1 MTSNLVHVSGQVE
14 ELARQLAQRT
24 TDELVSRTSAAD
36 MVADEGQ
43 RRVQA
48 DAVLSALLEEHA
60 CRALTGQARALT
72 QQEEQ
77 WVHSI
82 ALAQV
87 CGLGPLEALLAEPG
101 IRDIRIVGTRVKVDY
116 GDGRQEERPPV
127 TASDD
132 ELIALVQRLA
142 GQAPGGERR
151 FDLSAPLL
159 SMELAEGVRLS
170 AVMGVSRRP
179 AVVIRRHPERALT
192 LTDLTRSG
200 MLTTPVRALLKAAVR
215 ARLNVVIGGATG
227 SGKTT
232 LLRALAQCIPSAE
245 FIVSIEDAFELGLDA
260 DEGLDCLALQGRP
273 PNTEGAGEVDLAD
286 LVRHALR
293 MSPHRVIVGETRGQ
307 ETVALLQA
315 MTMGTDG
322 SMATV
327 HASSSAGIL
336 TRLATY
342 TAQAHERLSMEQSAN
357 LIGSAVHLAVHID
370 IGPDGTH
377 RVASIR
383 EVVGSDGPHVVTNEI
398 HSPEEGFVTGL
409 SPQYVSKLE
418 RVGFDPAALFG
429 VIR

>member
-1 MTSNLVHVSGQVE
+1 MSLVHVSEDVE
-14 ELARQLAQRT
+14 ELAQRLAQRT
-24 TDELVSRTSAAD
+24 TDELVSRTSAD
-36 MVADEGQ
+36 HTSVDEGQ
-43 RRVQA
+43 RRAQA
-48 DAVLSALLEEHA
+48 DAVLSALLEDHA
-60 CRALTGQARALT
+60 CRSLTGHARALT

-77 WVHSI
+77 WVHAR

-87 CGLGPLEALLAEPG
+87 CGLGPLDALLTEPG
-101 IRDIRIVGTRVKVDY
+101 IRDIRIVGTRVKVDF

-127 TASDD
+127 SGSDD

-151 FDLSAPLL
+151 FDLSSPLL

-170 AVMGVSRRP
+170 AVMGVSRQP
-179 AVVIRRHPERALT
+179 AVVIRRHPTRALT
-192 LTDLTRSG
+192 LTELTRSG
-200 MLTTPVRALLKAAVR
+200 MLTPPVRALLKAAVR
-215 ARLNVVIGGATG
+215 ARLNVIIGGATG

-232 LLRALAQCIPSAE
+232 LLRALAQCIPSSE
-245 FIVSIEDAFELGLDA
+245 FVVTIEDAFELGLDA

-273 PNTEGAGEVDLAD
+273 PNTEGTGEVDLAD

-307 ETVALLQA
+307 ETIALLQA

-336 TRLATY
+336 SRLATY
-342 TAQAHERLSMEQSAN
+342 TAQARERLSMEQSAN

-370 IGPDGTH
+370 IGADGVH

-383 EVVGSDGPHVVTNEI
+383 EVVGSDGSQVVTNEI
-398 HSPEEGFVTGL
+398 YSPEEGFVTGL
-409 SPQYVSKLE
+409 SPQYVSKLG
-418 RVGFDPAALFG
+418 RAGFDPAVL
-429 VIR
+429 VRDVR